1 MKTAQ
6 EFLEK
11 IKNDE
16 AFAKQV
22 AQGIQVKKDA
32 GAKDYIEALIP
43 TAAELGYEITGEQVE
58 GMLAKQTEEI
68 SVEELGKTAGGT
80 SCWPA
85 LTFSLVMGGATM
97 MASGAGMTVAEH
109 NERKEN
115 GESTC

>member
-1 MKTAQ
+1 MKTAH

-11 IKNDE
+11 VSNDE

-22 AQGIQVKKDA
+22 AEGIRAKKEA

-43 TAAELGYEITGEQVE
+43 VAAELGYEISEEQVQ
-58 GMLAKQTEEI
+58 GLISKQTTEI
-68 SVEELGKTAGGT
+68 SAEELGMVSGGT

-97 MASGAGMTVAEH
+97 MASGAGMATAEH
-109 NERKEN
+109 NRKKEN
-115 GESTC
+115 GDSSC